1 MTAIGI
7 VLLVGV
13 GAVAATR
20 LAASRA
26 APVAQGG
33 SEGRLAACSSTGNCV
48 SSSSDDGTRIEPLRC
63 AASDP
68 LAALR
73 AEIDDRG
80 WEILAEQTIGPDTY
94 LHAVATTRLMG
105 FHDDV
110 EFVVHDSTAD
120 LRYLVLPMRPEGTE
134 NLNEDEL
141 AALVSRDCMIGVS
154 VVTA

>member
-26 APVAQGG
+26 APVAQGA

-110 EFVVHDSTAD
+110 EFVVTEGEATIQVRSASRLGQGDLGANRQRIED
-120 LRYLVLPMRPEGTE
+120 LRSDL
-134 NLNEDEL
+134 
-141 AALVSRDCMIGVS
+141 
-154 VVTA
+154 TARCGRK